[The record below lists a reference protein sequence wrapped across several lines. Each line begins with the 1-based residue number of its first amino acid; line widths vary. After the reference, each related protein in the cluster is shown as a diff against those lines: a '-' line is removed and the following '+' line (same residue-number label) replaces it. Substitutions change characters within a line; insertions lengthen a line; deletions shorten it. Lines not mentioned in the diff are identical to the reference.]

1 MKNSKEIS
9 QFVLDSK
16 VVNFEALG
24 QTVAKLGPELAML
37 DDPWENF
44 CGTMKYF
51 IRIYRLPPIGPRVP
65 ELEGLEQLRDLQK
78 QL

>member
-1 MKNSKEIS
+1 MKNSKDIAKY
-9 QFVLDSK
+9 VLDSK
-16 VVNFEALG
+16 VVNFDTLG
-24 QTVAKLGPELAML
+24 KTVAKLGPELALL

-51 IRIYRLPPIGPRVP
+51 IRIFRMPPIGPNIT
-65 ELEGLEQLRDLQK
+65 ELENLDQLRDLHK